1 MHKSA
6 FDKPLTLEQA
16 YELILH
22 NHTQGYTWYP
32 VKTTCGNIIE
42 LGGTDKELK
51 AYIIKLNSNNNVVTH
66 HSNDFAESIFSISLD
81 ATDNCRIDLSHITS
95 SSTKFKSKKQLL
107 KWLNTKPNINFKSP
121 TIIPINT
128 TTLSHYQLHLS

>member
-1 MHKSA
+1 MHKSE
-6 FDKPLTLEQA
+6 FDQPLTLEQA

-51 AYIIKLNSNNNVVTH
+51 AYIIQLDSNNNIITH
-66 HSNDFAESIFSISLD
+66 HNNDFAKSLFSISLD
-81 ATDNCRIDLSHITS
+81 NTDYCRIDLPHITAE
-95 SSTKFKSKKQLL
+95 STKFNSKKQLL
-107 KWLNTKPNINFKSP
+107 KWLNTEPNINFKSP
-121 TIIPINT
+121 KIKPIYT
-128 TTLSHYQLHLS
+128 TTLSHYQLLLP